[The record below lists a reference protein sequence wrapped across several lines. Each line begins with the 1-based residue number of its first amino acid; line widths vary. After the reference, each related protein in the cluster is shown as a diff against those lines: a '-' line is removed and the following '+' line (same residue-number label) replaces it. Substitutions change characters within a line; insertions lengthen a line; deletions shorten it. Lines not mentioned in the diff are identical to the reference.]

1 MSQHH
6 YRVSREGDIHVIELE
21 LPAVVDPAEF
31 DRLNESVEAA
41 ADTAAAG
48 RWVLDLTQVHYIG
61 SAMLGLMV
69 NLRQRIKSGGGRL
82 VLCGLSGHLAKALA
96 TCSLH
101 NLFVVAETRS
111 EALKRAALAR

>member
-6 YRVSREGDIHVIELE
+6 YRVSREGDVHVIELE

-48 RWVLDLTQVHYIG
+48 RSDTP
-61 SAMLGLMV
+61 
-69 NLRQRIKSGGGRL
+69 
-82 VLCGLSGHLAKALA
+82 
-96 TCSLH
+96 
-101 NLFVVAETRS
+101 E
-111 EALKRAALAR
+111 